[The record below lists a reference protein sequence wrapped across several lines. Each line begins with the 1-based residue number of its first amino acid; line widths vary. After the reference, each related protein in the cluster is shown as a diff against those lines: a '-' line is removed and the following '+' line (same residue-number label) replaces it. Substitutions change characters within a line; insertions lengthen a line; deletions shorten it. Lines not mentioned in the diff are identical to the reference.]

1 MTTAIDPPVCASCKS
16 APPTKIIMA
25 SLFADPDLRCDG
37 EECGVLSA
45 APGTVVPL
53 ASKLGAE
60 ILALYRQRARLQ
72 RDVGLAIRS
81 RDDHARALDAERASA
96 AERIEEHARAVVAGI
111 AGAMGLDAWGEGP
124 EVHARILAHV
134 ARLTPRG
141 ISGSREERIREENA
155 ARALDGASVG
165 PEADVRDLLALIDHE
180 RIELA
185 RIMGERD
192 NANLQRDYACTE
204 RDTAVALLDALRAAV
219 REHLRGRPK
228 CGACGGR
235 GMVLAAREVEEACDE
250 CVARDVLATMAKG
263 SDRG

>member
-1 MTTAIDPPVCASCKS
+1 MTTALEAIEEIA
-16 APPTKIIMA
+16 A
-25 SLFADPDLRCDG
+25 LRS
-37 EECGVLSA
+37 EVLEL
-45 APGTVVPL
+45 TR
-53 ASKLGAE
+53 E
-60 ILALYRQRARLQ
+60 RDRARRLTEAWV
-72 RDVGLAIRS
+72 RKAENSDMAHRV
-81 RDDHARALDAERASA
+81 ALEERDAERARS
-96 AERIEEHARAVVAGI
+96 AERIEEHARAVVAGL
-111 AGAMGLDAWGEGP
+111 AGAMGLDSWGEGP

-155 ARALDGASVG
+155 ARTLDGASVG

-180 RIELA
+180 RGELA

-204 RDTAVALLDALRAAV
+204 RDAAVALLDALRAAV

-235 GMVLAAREVEEACDE
+235 GMVLAGREVEEACDE
-250 CVARDVLATMAKG
+250 CVARDALATMAKG